1 MQKAEVAVHI
11 HQHMLE
17 VITEVEAMY
26 SLITVQ
32 AEMDITITIGL
43 FREMLIRTPENQE
56 QKGVG
61 K

>member
-1 MQKAEVAVHI
+1 MKTKVLLLFKCLAAVVLIASSEVAVHI

-32 AEMDITITIGL
+32 AEMDTIIITGL
-43 FREMLIRTPENQE
+43 
-56 QKGVG
+56 
-61 K
+61 

>member
-32 AEMDITITIGL
+32 AEMDTIIITGL
-43 FREMLIRTPENQE
+43 
-56 QKGVG
+56 
-61 K
+61 